1 MVTQVKEAKPEL
13 TLNKAVENMQDIV
26 KLIREI
32 ADVAEQATNSRKLDI
47 AADAFIKISESGI
60 LGARATD
67 IALQLRGLQQLED
80 LDGRLAA

>member
-26 KLIREI
+26 KIIREF
-32 ADVAEQATNSRKLDI
+32 ADVAEQATSTKKLDI
-47 AADAFIKISESGI
+47 AADAFIKISESGL
-60 LGARATD
+60 LGSRATD